1 MIATWMGHSC
11 FLLKSEDGHSLLLDP
26 FHESDVGYAMPI
38 TEVDIVIISHDHMD
52 HNNVDAA
59 GSKAEVIF
67 GPGEYI
73 CHGMQIRGIKSYHD
87 AQRGTERGTNTIFC
101 FTLDGIRI
109 CHLGDLG
116 HTLSQTQ
123 VKTIG
128 PVDLLF
134 LPVGGRYTIDA
145 VGANE
150 VMRQLHPAV
159 AVPMHYRTGALGFE
173 LEPVDDFLK
182 DKGPVKPQERLKLAK
197 EDLSDEGK
205 VVLLSCSRAE
215 GCQPIDRLITTC
227 CKGRGEA
234 R

>member
-1 MIATWMGHSC
+1 MIVTWLGHSC
-11 FLLKSEDGHSLLLDP
+11 FLLKSEEGLSLLLDP

-38 TEVDIVIISHDHMD
+38 TEADIVIISHDHMD

-59 GSKAEVIF
+59 GSEPQVIF
-67 GPGEYI
+67 GPGEYT
-73 CHGMQIRGIKSYHD
+73 CLGMEIIGIKSYHD
-87 AQRGTERGTNTIFC
+87 EQRGKLRGTNTIFC
-101 FTLDGIRI
+101 FALDGIRV

-116 HTLSQTQ
+116 HTLSRAQA
-123 VKTIG
+123 KAIG

-159 AVPMHYRTGALGFE
+159 TVPMHYRTGALGFE

-182 DKGPVKPQERLKLAK
+182 GRERLTPQKNLQLAK
-197 EDLSDEGK
+197 EDLSGEGK
-205 VVLLSCSRAE
+205 VVLLTCPGAE
-215 GCQPIDRLITTC
+215 GAANR
-227 CKGRGEA
+227 
-234 R
+234 